1 VEVVLSTC
9 KLSPLIE
16 GLKLVQAE
24 QRSNKIAINCLSILQ
39 YYLISLAQSVNL
51 SLLYM
56 YRHISKVRVRYG
68 ETDQMGYCYYGNY
81 AQYYEVGRVEAL
93 RDLGFSYKSLE
104 ESGIMLPVLE
114 YSIKYLKPAYYDDE
128 ITIKTMIKEV
138 PGARIRFE
146 YELSNEK
153 GELINVGTVILVFV
167 LKETMRPCKAPREL
181 IEHVQKCIEA

>member
-1 VEVVLSTC
+1 
-9 KLSPLIE
+9 
-16 GLKLVQAE
+16 
-24 QRSNKIAINCLSILQ
+24 
-39 YYLISLAQSVNL
+39 
-51 SLLYM
+51 M